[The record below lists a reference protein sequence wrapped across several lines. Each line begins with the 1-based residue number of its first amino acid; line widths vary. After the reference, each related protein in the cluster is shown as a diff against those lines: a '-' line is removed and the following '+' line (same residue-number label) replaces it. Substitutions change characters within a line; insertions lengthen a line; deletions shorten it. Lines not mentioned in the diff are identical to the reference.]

1 MALLSF
7 LQQRFR
13 AFREH
18 ERGNVL
24 IMFGFALV
32 PVIGLTGATIDY
44 ARATN
49 AQQVLNAAIDSA
61 ALMAA
66 RDASKLSDAQLRD
79 RIDKWIKSN
88 LHGDAAARFTSANI
102 AIDRTAR
109 TISID
114 SELSIDTSLT
124 RVIGFNS
131 MTIASNAQST
141 WGTNT
146 IELALALDN
155 TGSMDSAGK
164 MTALK
169 TAAKNLIDI
178 MKDATNEPGQI
189 RISVVPFST
198 QVRLPTT
205 YKNEDWLRFDVRGK
219 VYSYD
224 SRGRTVST
232 LTRLANKNEWPGCI
246 SDRDKNYDTTD
257 GYISGATTTLYPAT
271 FCDQVT
277 GVGKSAT
284 PTLATIQ
291 PLTDSWNTLKNAIDS
306 MTPVG
311 NTNVTIGAMW
321 GMATLTPVAPF
332 TGGRPFETPRLN
344 KFMILLTDG
353 DNTENRFGD
362 SQSTMDNRTLTA
374 CATAKAANIRVYTV
388 RVING
393 NRTMLRSCASTES
406 MYHEVSNAA
415 QLTPVFQ
422 QIAREISQV
431 RLTH

>member
-1 MALLSF
+1 MALLSV

-13 AFREH
+13 AFKEN

-24 IMFGFALV
+24 IMFGLALV

-49 AQQVLNAAIDSA
+49 AKQVLNAAIDSA

-66 RDASKLSDAQLRD
+66 RDASKLTDAQLRA
-79 RIDKWIKSN
+79 RIDNWIKSN
-88 LHGDAAARFTSANI
+88 LHGDAADKYTSSTI

-109 TISID
+109 TISI
-114 SELSIDTSLT
+114 SSQLSIDTSLT
-124 RVIGFNS
+124 RVIGKTKMDIS
-131 MTIASNAQST
+131 SNAQST

-155 TGSMDSAGK
+155 TGSMSSSGK

-169 TAAKNLIDI
+169 TAANNLIDI
-178 MKDATNEPGQI
+178 MRDASNEPDQI
-189 RISVVPFST
+189 KISLVPFAT
-198 QVRLPTT
+198 QVKISTGF
-205 YKNEDWLRFDVRGK
+205 KDEEWLRWDQVK
-219 VYSYD
+219 ITYSYD
-224 SRGRTVST
+224 RWGRRIEERETIRKST
-232 LTRLANKNEWPGCI
+232 WAGCVA
-246 SDRDKNYDTTD
+246 DRDKPNDVRD
-257 GYISGATTTLYPAT
+257 NEHILANATLYPAD
-271 FCDQVT
+271 FCDQ
-277 GVGKSAT
+277 
-284 PTLATIQ
+284 PTLAPIQ
-291 PLTDSWNTLKNAIDS
+291 PLTSNWTQLKNAING

-311 NTNVTIGAMW
+311 NTNVTIGAIW
-321 GMATLTPVAPF
+321 GMATLTPGEPF
-332 TGGRPFETPRLN
+332 TQGRAFSTPRLN
-344 KFMILLTDG
+344 KYMILLTDG

-362 SQSTMDNRTLTA
+362 SGNTIDDRTRQA
-374 CATAKAANIRVYTV
+374 CATAKASGIRIYTV

-393 NRTMLRSCASTES
+393 DRTLLQNCASETS
-406 MYHEVSNAA
+406 MYYEVSNAS